1 LLHSNGVVRKNL
13 IKGNQR
19 SGLLCAGG
27 TNALVDANIIEDN
40 LAAGILIKDP
50 SLPDLRRNEI
60 TKNTFQIQMEKH
72 AKVNWAKYQIENPK
86 IIGNNEI
93 PVSTC
98 SIF

>member
-1 LLHSNGVVRKNL
+1 
-13 IKGNQR
+13 
-19 SGLLCAGG
+19 
-27 TNALVDANIIEDN
+27 
-40 LAAGILIKDP
+40 
-50 SLPDLRRNEI
+50 
-60 TKNTFQIQMEKH
+60 MEKH